1 MKKQRILFVVLV
13 MWLLIQPM
21 NLHAAEGTVREVFSD
36 SFYGGL
42 VGTLVGGAAMLLADK
57 PSDNKDYLSTG
68 AGIGII
74 LGAVY
79 GVAKTTNAFAEVH
92 DGNLTVSVPT
102 LRFEVDAIAKERL
115 PLWKVDALRVT
126 F

>member
-1 MKKQRILFVVLV
+1 MKKQTVMLIILP
-13 MWLLIQPM
+13 MLLFIQPM
-21 NLHAAEGTVREVFSD
+21 NLHAADGTVREVFSD
-36 SFYGGL
+36 SFHGGL
-42 VGTLVGGAAMLLADK
+42 VGILVGGASMLLADK
-57 PSDNKDYLSTG
+57 PSDHKDNLSTG

-102 LRFEVDAIAKERL
+102 LHLEVDATARKHL
-115 PLWKVDALRVT
+115 PLWKVVALRVT